1 MEVEVWALWEIDK
14 HFINTENSSAISKH
28 MLKSPLFSIVIP
40 AYNCAQYIQ
49 QTLRSIYNQTER
61 NYEIIIINDG
71 STDNLLELL
80 AQETDP
86 RLRVITQENGGV
98 SRARNRGVEEAQ
110 GTYIAFLDGDDI
122 WLPFH
127 LEKAKTFFEKY
138 PEFHWYATKLIFKTE
153 IKDSDF
159 KDAEAAEATYY
170 STNWFLDL
178 APEPI
183 SQTVVIK
190 KESAKQYLHFP
201 IGIKMFEDN
210 VAWSRF
216 AIHTGSIGTLNQP
229 TAIYRQRAGSATQQF
244 KELWERNT
252 AGAGLDALLEQQKLL
267 KEPNCPKEAKLY
279 FKKRSLLN
287 WMGHLSFTNTKPWI
301 QEIRQRAELTGKLN
315 SCMLRLYAWGVW
327 VCTKVV
333 YKILNKQARSIQ
345 RELDSMLKTARQE
358 LK

>member
-1 MEVEVWALWEIDK
+1 MQNK
-14 HFINTENSSAISKH
+14 HSGNSA
-28 MLKSPLFSIVIP
+28 PLFSIVIP
-40 AYNCAQYIQ
+40 SYNCAQYIQ

-61 NYEIIIINDG
+61 NYEIIVVNDG
-71 STDNLLELL
+71 SPDNLLEVL

-98 SRARNRGVEEAQ
+98 SRARNRGVEEAR

-216 AIHTGSIGTLNQP
+216 AIHAGSIGTLNQP
-229 TAIYRQRAGSATQQF
+229 TAIYRQREGSATQKF
-244 KELWERNT
+244 KELWELNT
-252 AGAGLDALLEQQKLL
+252 TSAGLDALLEQQKLL
-267 KEPNCPKEAKLY
+267 KEPSCPKEAKLY
-279 FKKRSLLN
+279 IKLRSLHN
-287 WMGHLSFTNTKPWI
+287 WMGRLSLTRNKPWR
-301 QEIRQRAELTGKLN
+301 QEIRQRADMTDKVT
-315 SCMLRLYAWGVW
+315 SCILFLYVWGGW
-327 VCTKVV
+327 ICTILVLKM
-333 YKILNKQARSIQ
+333 LNKQACCIQ
-345 RELDSMLKTARQE
+345 RKLDRMLQIARQE

>member
-1 MEVEVWALWEIDK
+1 MQ
-14 HFINTENSSAISKH
+14 NQTSKDF
-28 MLKSPLFSIVIP
+28 SPLFSIVIP

-49 QTLRSIYNQTER
+49 QTLRSIYNQTEQ

-138 PEFHWYATKLIFKTE
+138 PKFHWYATHIIHAKHID
-153 IKDSDF
+153 DSDF
-159 KDAEAAEATYY
+159 INISPPHGSYY
-170 STNWFLDL
+170 KSNWFLEFAPLPL
-178 APEPI
+178 ASSCVVKKHHAGLYLTFPE
-183 SQTVVIK
+183 
-190 KESAKQYLHFP
+190 
-201 IGIKMFEDN
+201 GIKMFEDN

-216 AIHTGSIGTLNQP
+216 AIHSGSIGTLNQP
-229 TAIYRQRAGSATQQF
+229 TAIYRQREGSATQQF